1 LTGRGCGLADQRF
14 VATSANREDV
24 HPDLGRD
31 SSSSAD
37 KPFSYS
43 ALLCH
48 RSRAALHASLF
59 ETLEKNCP
67 LQGVALSAQRQ
78 SIGKQR

>member
-1 LTGRGCGLADQRF
+1 MLAQ
-14 VATSANREDV
+14 
-24 HPDLGRD
+24 
-31 SSSSAD
+31 AD

-59 ETLEKNCP
+59 ETLEKNYP
-67 LQGVALSAQRQ
+67 LQGVALSANQ
-78 SIGKQR
+78 

>member
-1 LTGRGCGLADQRF
+1 MTAM
-14 VATSANREDV
+14 SAQ
-24 HPDLGRD
+24 
-31 SSSSAD
+31 AD

-59 ETLEKNCP
+59 ETLEKNYP
-67 LQGVALSAQRQ
+67 LEGVALSAYQQ
-78 SIGKQR
+78 TIGNKR